1 MKEDEPGAEART
13 SDIRMDE
20 KLPDDPERIREMG
33 SRFLDTLLSY
43 WKSLGDSPVHPQVE
57 PGDFAS
63 FSRGVFPETGAGLDE
78 LLGDVERVVMPGLTR
93 VASPRYL
100 GMMNPPPALP
110 AVFADMLA
118 AAFNQNCSLWNQSPA
133 GVELE
138 LAVVD
143 ELCRLAELPS
153 RTAFGVL
160 VSGGSTANIMAVKL
174 ARARAM
180 GRQVA
185 EDGLWGM
192 EYPVAVYA
200 SEEAHYSFEKAMDF
214 LGMGTRF
221 LRLAPVDE
229 HYRVNPDALR
239 RLMESDC
246 AQGLVPGC
254 VVGIAGSTN
263 TGSVDPLDELADVA
277 AEFGA
282 WFHVDAAYGGAALL
296 APEVRGRFKGIG
308 RADSVT
314 LDPHK
319 WFFVP
324 FECAAFLVRN
334 GEDLRSGFT
343 TKPHYYEEQ
352 KRGDGRRTD
361 FYEYGLQGSRNFKA
375 LKLWMTLRFLGR
387 RYYAEVVG
395 RNLRFARRLA
405 DALRK
410 DPAMQLFHEPDL
422 GIVCF
427 RARPAALRNDGEA
440 LDAFNRRVHERIDR
454 EGRFWISR
462 TRLGGRALALRVNF
476 QNYRTRAEDVEELI
490 DYLARLAR
498 EEADRTS
505 GDAAAG
511 QRGAGGIS

>member
-1 MKEDEPGAEART
+1 
-13 SDIRMDE
+13 MDE
-20 KLPDDPERIREMG
+20 SLPDDPARIREMG
-33 SRFLDTLLSY
+33 NRFLDTLLSY
-43 WKSLGDSPVHPQVE
+43 WGSLGDNPVHPQAE
-57 PGDFAS
+57 PGDFEPL
-63 FSRGVFPETGAGLDE
+63 SRGAFPETGAGLDE
-78 LLGDVERVVMPGLTR
+78 LLGEVERVVMPGLTR

-110 AVFADMLA
+110 AIFADMLA

-133 GVELE
+133 GVEVE

-143 ELCRLAELPS
+143 ELCRLAGLPS
-153 RTAFGVL
+153 RTAFGIL
-160 VSGGSTANIMAVKL
+160 VSGGSTANIMALKL

-180 GRQVA
+180 GKQVA
-185 EDGLWGM
+185 EDGLWGL

-200 SEEAHYSFEKAMDF
+200 SEEVHYSFEKGMDF

-221 LRLAPVDE
+221 LRLAPVDDR
-229 HYRVNPDALR
+229 YRVDPEALR

-246 AQGLVPGC
+246 AQGIVPGC

-263 TGSVDPLDELADVA
+263 TGSIDPLDPLADIA

-296 APEVRGRFKGIG
+296 APGVRGRFDGIG

-324 FECAAFLVRN
+324 FECAAFLVRS
-334 GEDLRSGFT
+334 GEDLRSGFA
-343 TKPHYYEEQ
+343 TKPHYYMEQ
-352 KRGDGRRTD
+352 KREDGRHTD

-387 RYYAEVVG
+387 RYYAEVVS

-410 DPAMQLFHEPDL
+410 DPVMQLFHDPDL

-427 RARPAALRNDGEA
+427 RARPASIKNDEEA
-440 LDAFNRRVHERIDR
+440 LDDFNRRIHERIDR

-476 QNYRTRAEDVEELI
+476 QNYRTRAEDVEELLA
-490 DYLARLAR
+490 YLARLVR
-498 EEADRTS
+498 EESDRGS
-505 GDAAAG
+505 GDGAAG
-511 QRGAGGIS
+511 RPEAGAGSRGETQAG